1 MKKGKFKLNI
11 LFKNTLLFTLVY
23 LSLTSAYSQNII
35 PGSERTNLYI
45 DKLLDKKVAV
55 IANNTSII
63 RSNNLD
69 IHLIDTLIKRGVKIE
84 KIFSPEHGFLGD
96 KDDGEKIENGFY
108 KSIEVISLYGKNRKI
123 NDNDI
128 ENIDILI
135 FDIQDVG
142 VRFYTYLSTLHYAM
156 ESVSRTNKKLIIL
169 DRPNPN
175 SFYIDG
181 PVLDLKNKSFI
192 GLHPVPIV
200 YGMTIGEYGKMING
214 EGWLENSLKANLEV
228 IKIKN
233 YNHKLKYEPNI
244 RPSPN
249 LPNIQS
255 IYLYPSLAF
264 LEKTEVSVGRG
275 TKTQFQIYGHPD
287 FNEKFL
293 YFPLASEPEARIMVT
308 SPFYTNQIALIE
320 NIAKS
325 IPIDYTLYVKE
336 HPVQEVK
343 FWRPVTDYKKL
354 INIPNVKFVHPSV
367 SNHELLPKCQGV
379 IAISGGTS
387 FEAIFYKKPVILF
400 ADEYYDVLSMVTRIK
415 TFKTLSNDITDALS
429 NFKFDNNELDAFMQ
443 ASDNHSLSVP
453 YHQIRDDAEILS
465 SIQNYTD
472 NFNVIAKEFDKF
484 YEAYANYF
492 ELMAQTIRSK
502 L

>member
-11 LFKNTLLFTLVY
+11 LIKNTLLFTLVY
-23 LSLTSAYSQNII
+23 LSITSAYSQNII

-55 IANNTSII
+55 IANNTSVI
-63 RSNNLD
+63 RSNNSD
-69 IHLIDTLIKRGVKIE
+69 IHLIDTLIKRGIKIE

-96 KDDGEKIENGFY
+96 KDDGEKIDNGFY
-108 KSIEVISLYGKNRKI
+108 KSIEVISLYGKNRRI

-128 ENIDILI
+128 KNIDILI

-181 PVLDLKNKSFI
+181 PILDLKNKSFI

-287 FNEKFL
+287 FNEKFSFIPKPNFGSQNPKL
-293 YFPLASEPEARIMVT
+293 NGIKSNGEDLRNYKTGNRIELKWLIN
-308 SPFYTNQIALIE
+308 SYNQIKDKE
-320 NIAKS
+320 NFFRSDFNKLSGSSKLQDQIKNGIQES
-325 IPIDYTLYVKE
+325 I
-336 HPVQEVK
+336 
-343 FWRPVTDYKKL
+343 
-354 INIPNVKFVHPSV
+354 
-367 SNHELLPKCQGV
+367 
-379 IAISGGTS
+379 
-387 FEAIFYKKPVILF
+387 
-400 ADEYYDVLSMVTRIK
+400 
-415 TFKTLSNDITDALS
+415 
-429 NFKFDNNELDAFMQ
+429 
-443 ASDNHSLSVP
+443 
-453 YHQIRDDAEILS
+453 IRDSWLEGL
-465 SIQNYTD
+465 
-472 NFNVIAKEFDKF
+472 EKF
-484 YEAYANYF
+484 KK
-492 ELMAQTIRSK
+492 IRK
-502 L
+502 KYLLY

>member
-181 PVLDLKNKSFI
+181 PILDLKNKSFI

-287 FNEKFL
+287 FNEKFSFIPKPNFGSQNPKL
-293 YFPLASEPEARIMVT
+293 NGIKSNGEDLRDYKTINRIELKWLIN
-308 SPFYTNQIALIE
+308 SYNQIKDKKNFFRSDFNKLSGSSKLQDQIKNGIQE
-320 NIAKS
+320 S
-325 IPIDYTLYVKE
+325 I
-336 HPVQEVK
+336 
-343 FWRPVTDYKKL
+343 
-354 INIPNVKFVHPSV
+354 
-367 SNHELLPKCQGV
+367 
-379 IAISGGTS
+379 
-387 FEAIFYKKPVILF
+387 
-400 ADEYYDVLSMVTRIK
+400 
-415 TFKTLSNDITDALS
+415 
-429 NFKFDNNELDAFMQ
+429 
-443 ASDNHSLSVP
+443 
-453 YHQIRDDAEILS
+453 IRDSWLEGL
-465 SIQNYTD
+465 
-472 NFNVIAKEFDKF
+472 EKF
-484 YEAYANYF
+484 KK
-492 ELMAQTIRSK
+492 IRK
-502 L
+502 KYLLY

>member
-11 LFKNTLLFTLVY
+11 LIKNTLLFTLVY

-55 IANNTSII
+55 IANNTSVI
-63 RSNNLD
+63 RSNNSD
-69 IHLIDTLIKRGVKIE
+69 IHLIDTLIKRGIKIE

-96 KDDGEKIENGFY
+96 KDDGEKIDNGFY
-108 KSIEVISLYGKNRKI
+108 KSIEVISLYGKNRRI

-128 ENIDILI
+128 RNIDILI

-181 PVLDLKNKSFI
+181 PILDLKNKSFI

-214 EGWLENSLKANLEV
+214 EGWLENNLKANLEV
-228 IKIKN
+228 IEIKN

-287 FNEKFL
+287 FNEKFSFIPKPNFGSQNPKL
-293 YFPLASEPEARIMVT
+293 NGVKSNGEDLRNYKTGNRIE
-308 SPFYTNQIALIE
+308 L
-320 NIAKS
+320 K
-325 IPIDYTLYVKE
+325 
-336 HPVQEVK
+336 
-343 FWRPVTDYKKL
+343 WL
-354 INIPNVKFVHPSV
+354 INSYKQIKNKENFFRSDF
-367 SNHELLPKCQGV
+367 NKL
-379 IAISGGTS
+379 SGS
-387 FEAIFYKKPVILF
+387 SKLQ
-400 ADEYYDVLSMVTRIK
+400 DQIK
-415 TFKTLSNDITDALS
+415 NGIQESI
-429 NFKFDNNELDAFMQ
+429 
-443 ASDNHSLSVP
+443 
-453 YHQIRDDAEILS
+453 IRDSWLEGL
-465 SIQNYTD
+465 
-472 NFNVIAKEFDKF
+472 EKF
-484 YEAYANYF
+484 KK
-492 ELMAQTIRSK
+492 IREK
-502 L
+502 YLLY

>member
-181 PVLDLKNKSFI
+181 PILDLKNKSFI

-287 FNEKFL
+287 FNEKFSFIPKPNFGSQNPKL
-293 YFPLASEPEARIMVT
+293 NGIKSNGEDLRDYKTINRIELKWLIN
-308 SPFYTNQIALIE
+308 SYNQIKDKKNFFRSDFNKLSGSSKLQDQIKNGIQE
-320 NIAKS
+320 S
-325 IPIDYTLYVKE
+325 I
-336 HPVQEVK
+336 
-343 FWRPVTDYKKL
+343 
-354 INIPNVKFVHPSV
+354 
-367 SNHELLPKCQGV
+367 
-379 IAISGGTS
+379 
-387 FEAIFYKKPVILF
+387 
-400 ADEYYDVLSMVTRIK
+400 
-415 TFKTLSNDITDALS
+415 
-429 NFKFDNNELDAFMQ
+429 
-443 ASDNHSLSVP
+443 
-453 YHQIRDDAEILS
+453 IRDSWVEGLE
-465 SIQNYTD
+465 
-472 NFNVIAKEFDKF
+472 EFKK
-484 YEAYANYF
+484 
-492 ELMAQTIRSK
+492 IRGK
-502 L
+502 YLLY

>member
-11 LFKNTLLFTLVY
+11 LIKNTLLFTLVY

-55 IANNTSII
+55 IANNTSVI
-63 RSNNLD
+63 RSNNSD
-69 IHLIDTLIKRGVKIE
+69 IHLIDTLIKRGVTIE

-96 KDDGEKIENGFY
+96 KDDGEKIDNGFY
-108 KSIEVISLYGKNRKI
+108 KSIEVISLYGKNRRI

-128 ENIDILI
+128 KNIDILI

-181 PVLDLKNKSFI
+181 PILDLKNKSFI

-214 EGWLENSLKANLEV
+214 EGWLENNLKANLEV

-287 FNEKFL
+287 FNEKFSFIPKPNFGSQNPKL
-293 YFPLASEPEARIMVT
+293 NGIKSNGEDLRNYKTGNRIELKWLIN
-308 SPFYTNQIALIE
+308 SYNQIKDKE
-320 NIAKS
+320 NFFRSDFNKLSGSSKLQDQIKNGIQES
-325 IPIDYTLYVKE
+325 I
-336 HPVQEVK
+336 
-343 FWRPVTDYKKL
+343 
-354 INIPNVKFVHPSV
+354 
-367 SNHELLPKCQGV
+367 
-379 IAISGGTS
+379 
-387 FEAIFYKKPVILF
+387 
-400 ADEYYDVLSMVTRIK
+400 
-415 TFKTLSNDITDALS
+415 
-429 NFKFDNNELDAFMQ
+429 
-443 ASDNHSLSVP
+443 
-453 YHQIRDDAEILS
+453 IRDSWLEGL
-465 SIQNYTD
+465 
-472 NFNVIAKEFDKF
+472 EKF
-484 YEAYANYF
+484 KK
-492 ELMAQTIRSK
+492 IRK
-502 L
+502 KYLLY

>member
-11 LFKNTLLFTLVY
+11 LIKNTLLFTLVY

-69 IHLIDTLIKRGVKIE
+69 IHLIDTLIKRGVTIE

-123 NDNDI
+123 NDSDI
-128 ENIDILI
+128 KNIDILI

-181 PVLDLKNKSFI
+181 PILDLKNKSFI

-214 EGWLENSLKANLEV
+214 EGWLENRLKANLEV

-287 FNEKFL
+287 FNEKFSFIPKPNFGSQNPKL
-293 YFPLASEPEARIMVT
+293 NGIKSNGEDLRNYKTGNRIELKWLIN
-308 SPFYTNQIALIE
+308 SYNQIKDKE
-320 NIAKS
+320 NFFRSDFNKLSGSSKLQDQIKNGIQES
-325 IPIDYTLYVKE
+325 I
-336 HPVQEVK
+336 
-343 FWRPVTDYKKL
+343 
-354 INIPNVKFVHPSV
+354 
-367 SNHELLPKCQGV
+367 
-379 IAISGGTS
+379 
-387 FEAIFYKKPVILF
+387 
-400 ADEYYDVLSMVTRIK
+400 
-415 TFKTLSNDITDALS
+415 
-429 NFKFDNNELDAFMQ
+429 
-443 ASDNHSLSVP
+443 
-453 YHQIRDDAEILS
+453 IRDVRGS
-465 SIQNYTD
+465 
-472 NFNVIAKEFDKF
+472 
-484 YEAYANYF
+484 
-492 ELMAQTIRSK
+492 
-502 L
+502 

>member
-11 LFKNTLLFTLVY
+11 LIKNTLLFTLVY
-23 LSLTSAYSQNII
+23 LSLTSAYSQDII

-55 IANNTSII
+55 IANNTSVI
-63 RSNNLD
+63 RSNNSD
-69 IHLIDTLIKRGVKIE
+69 IHLIDTLIKRGIKIE

-96 KDDGEKIENGFY
+96 KDDGEKIDNGFY
-108 KSIEVISLYGKNRKI
+108 KSIEVISLYGKNRRI

-128 ENIDILI
+128 KNIDILI

-156 ESVSRTNKKLIIL
+156 ESVSRSNKKLIIL

-181 PVLDLKNKSFI
+181 PILDLKNKSFI

-264 LEKTEVSVGRG
+264 LEKTVVSVGRG

-287 FNEKFL
+287 FNEKFSFIPKPNFGSQNPKL
-293 YFPLASEPEARIMVT
+293 NGIKSNGEDLRNYKTGNRIELKWLIN
-308 SPFYTNQIALIE
+308 SYNQIKDKE
-320 NIAKS
+320 NFFRSDFNKLSGSSKLQGQIKNG
-325 IPIDYTLYVKE
+325 VKE
-336 HPVQEVK
+336 S
-343 FWRPVTDYKKL
+343 
-354 INIPNVKFVHPSV
+354 I
-367 SNHELLPKCQGV
+367 
-379 IAISGGTS
+379 
-387 FEAIFYKKPVILF
+387 
-400 ADEYYDVLSMVTRIK
+400 
-415 TFKTLSNDITDALS
+415 
-429 NFKFDNNELDAFMQ
+429 
-443 ASDNHSLSVP
+443 
-453 YHQIRDDAEILS
+453 IRDSWLEGL
-465 SIQNYTD
+465 
-472 NFNVIAKEFDKF
+472 EKF
-484 YEAYANYF
+484 KK
-492 ELMAQTIRSK
+492 IRK
-502 L
+502 KYLLY

>member
-55 IANNTSII
+55 IANNTSVI
-63 RSNNLD
+63 RSTNSD
-69 IHLIDTLIKRGVKIE
+69 IHLIDTLIKRGIKIE

-96 KDDGEKIENGFY
+96 KDDGEKIDNGFY

-123 NDNDI
+123 DDNDI
-128 ENIDILI
+128 KNIDILI

-181 PVLDLKNKSFI
+181 PILDLKNKSFI

-287 FNEKFL
+287 FNEKFSFIPKPNFGSQNPKL
-293 YFPLASEPEARIMVT
+293 NGIKSNGEDLRNYKTGNRIELKWLIN
-308 SPFYTNQIALIE
+308 SYNQIKDKE
-320 NIAKS
+320 NFFRSDFNKLSGSSKLQDQIKNGIQES
-325 IPIDYTLYVKE
+325 I
-336 HPVQEVK
+336 
-343 FWRPVTDYKKL
+343 
-354 INIPNVKFVHPSV
+354 
-367 SNHELLPKCQGV
+367 
-379 IAISGGTS
+379 
-387 FEAIFYKKPVILF
+387 
-400 ADEYYDVLSMVTRIK
+400 
-415 TFKTLSNDITDALS
+415 
-429 NFKFDNNELDAFMQ
+429 
-443 ASDNHSLSVP
+443 
-453 YHQIRDDAEILS
+453 IRDSWLEGL
-465 SIQNYTD
+465 
-472 NFNVIAKEFDKF
+472 EKF
-484 YEAYANYF
+484 KK
-492 ELMAQTIRSK
+492 IREK
-502 L
+502 YLLY

>member
-55 IANNTSII
+55 IANNTSVI
-63 RSNNLD
+63 RSNNSD
-69 IHLIDTLIKRGVKIE
+69 IHLIDTLIKRGIKIE

-96 KDDGEKIENGFY
+96 KDDGEKIDNGFY
-108 KSIEVISLYGKNRKI
+108 KSIEVISLYGKNRRI

-128 ENIDILI
+128 KNIDILI

-181 PVLDLKNKSFI
+181 PILDVKNKSFI

-214 EGWLENSLKANLEV
+214 EGWLENNLKANLEV

-287 FNEKFL
+287 FNEKFSFIPKPNFGSQNPKL
-293 YFPLASEPEARIMVT
+293 NGIKSNGEDLRDYKTGNRIELKWLIN
-308 SPFYTNQIALIE
+308 SYNQIKDKE
-320 NIAKS
+320 NFFRSDFNKLSGSSKLQDQIKNGIQES
-325 IPIDYTLYVKE
+325 I
-336 HPVQEVK
+336 
-343 FWRPVTDYKKL
+343 
-354 INIPNVKFVHPSV
+354 
-367 SNHELLPKCQGV
+367 
-379 IAISGGTS
+379 
-387 FEAIFYKKPVILF
+387 
-400 ADEYYDVLSMVTRIK
+400 
-415 TFKTLSNDITDALS
+415 
-429 NFKFDNNELDAFMQ
+429 
-443 ASDNHSLSVP
+443 
-453 YHQIRDDAEILS
+453 IRDSWLEGL
-465 SIQNYTD
+465 
-472 NFNVIAKEFDKF
+472 EKF
-484 YEAYANYF
+484 KK
-492 ELMAQTIRSK
+492 IRK
-502 L
+502 KYLLY